1 MIKTLNE
8 LHDKLVVQENEW
20 HNILEN
26 QYSKESLIS
35 CAYAIA
41 ERQTIFDWLINYIL
55 CDLDE
60 YDDENNVCDEDIY
73 AAQTLITD
81 SILPNIPENIDL
93 NLVEEMVEAEC
104 NYNIAMWT
112 TYDGILDV
120 LRFLAIQIQDHSWTY
135 YNQRLDVKYVTTESQ

>member
-1 MIKTLNE
+1 MISTLNE
-8 LHDKLVVQENEW
+8 LHDKLVVQRTEWCNMLENE
-20 HNILEN
+20 
-26 QYSKESLIS
+26 YSKESLIA

-60 YDDENNVCDEDIY
+60 YDDENNVCDEDVY
-73 AAQTLITD
+73 TARTLITD

-135 YNQRLDVKYVTTESQ
+135 YNQCLDIKYVTTES